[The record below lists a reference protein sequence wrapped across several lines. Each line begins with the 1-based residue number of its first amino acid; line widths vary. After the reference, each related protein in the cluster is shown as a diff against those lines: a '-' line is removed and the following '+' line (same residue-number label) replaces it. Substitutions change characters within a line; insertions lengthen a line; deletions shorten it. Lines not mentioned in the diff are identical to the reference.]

1 MTDYNTLAPGSR
13 VWIFQADHE
22 LSPAENKVISDE
34 LLQFIEN
41 WLSHGS
47 LLKSHY
53 KLLHNRFI
61 VFFADEEG
69 DNMCGRAIDAS
80 VRFVKELEKKY
91 SVSFLDRSRVAY
103 IKDGKVEA
111 CTLDE
116 LGQRIEDGII
126 TPDTEVFNN
135 LVATKEEF
143 DNSWTV
149 PLSKSWH
156 RSFIMQNQ

>member
-1 MTDYNTLAPGSR
+1 MTDYNTLSSGSR
-13 VWIFQADHE
+13 VWIFQADRE
-22 LSPAENKVISDE
+22 LSDSENKAISDE
-34 LLQFIEN
+34 LLQFVEN

-47 LLKSHY
+47 LLKAHY
-53 KLLHNRFI
+53 KLMHNRFI
-61 VFFADEEG
+61 VFFADEQG

-91 SVSFLDRSRVAY
+91 ALSLLDRSRVAY
-103 IKDGKVEA
+103 IKNGKVEA

-116 LGQRIEDGII
+116 LGQRIEDGEI

-135 LVATKEEF
+135 LVSTKEEF

-156 RSFIMQNQ
+156 RSYIMQNQ

>member
-1 MTDYNTLAPGSR
+1 MTEYNELAPGSR
-13 VWIFQADHE
+13 VWIFQADRE
-22 LSPAENKVISDE
+22 FSIDENEAISNE
-34 LLQFIEN
+34 LLQFVDN
-41 WLSHGS
+41 WLSHGA
-47 LLKSHY
+47 LLKAHY
-53 KLLHNRFI
+53 KLLHNRFV
-61 VFFADEEG
+61 VFFADEQG

-91 SVSFLDRSRVAY
+91 DVSLLDRSRVAY

-126 TPDTEVFNN
+126 TPNTEVFNN
-135 LVATKEEF
+135 LVSTKEEF

-149 PLSKSWH
+149 PLSKSCH